1 MADHD
6 EMLARAAAVL
16 WRSREFDTRDI
27 AEVLV
32 LSEAEVTAM
41 LEVARERQVDFVAV
55 ARVEGGK

>member
-6 EMLARAAAVL
+6 EMLARAARVL
-16 WRSREFDTRDI
+16 WRSREFDTSDI

-32 LSEAEVTAM
+32 LSEAEVTEM
-41 LEVARERQVDFVAV
+41 LEVARERQVVFAAV